1 MIDLFNYQIK
11 INANFFF
18 FIHVNDS
25 FLKQFCQKIF
35 IDYNHILQVWKGSV
49 QPGMEAS

>member
-35 IDYNHILQVWKGSV
+35 IDYNHIWFSRIIVWLTF
-49 QPGMEAS
+49 